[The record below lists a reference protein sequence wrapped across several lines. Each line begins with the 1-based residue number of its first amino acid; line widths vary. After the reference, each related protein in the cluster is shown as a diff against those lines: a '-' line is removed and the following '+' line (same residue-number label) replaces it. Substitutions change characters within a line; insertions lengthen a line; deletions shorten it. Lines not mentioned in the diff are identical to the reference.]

1 MRPVHLLVAAC
12 AIAVAGLG
20 AAQPAPSIDDLVA
33 RHIAAR
39 GGYEKLKAIQTLRVT
54 RTVVTPFSDLRVIVY
69 RKRPQLYRL
78 EQGPLG
84 REGPPTPR
92 GINREA
98 VWDTL
103 PDGRVSLRPDPAAA
117 EAREIEADFDG
128 LLVDW
133 HLKGHALSY
142 EGTERM
148 PPGEAHKLTVR
159 TKSGAQR
166 TIYLDTT
173 TYLERRQTGLL
184 KLAGDR
190 QFTVVQDFGNYK
202 EVAGVRFP
210 FDIAEERTG
219 KEPVQS
225 LVTYTEKIE
234 VNVPLDDRL
243 FATPVLK

>member
-1 MRPVHLLVAAC
+1 VPLLI
-12 AIAVAGLG
+12 IALTMILVG
-20 AAQPAPSIDDLVA
+20 AHATVQPAPSVDDLVA

-54 RTVVTPFSDLRVIVY
+54 RTVVTPFNDLRVIVY

-78 EQGPLG
+78 EQGPRR
-84 REGPPTPR
+84 REGPLTPR

-98 VWDTL
+98 VWDTS

-133 HLKGHALSY
+133 QQKGHAVSY
-142 EGTERM
+142 EGIERM

-166 TIYLDTT
+166 IIYLDAA
-173 TYLERRQTGLL
+173 TYLERRQTGVL
-184 KLAGDR
+184 KLPGDR
-190 QFTVVQDFGNYK
+190 EFTVVQDFGNYK
-202 EVAGVRFP
+202 EIAGVRFP

-234 VNVPLDDRL
+234 VNVPVDDGL